1 MLFLTTSIALGL
13 YSSHVLALITPN
25 HGHFAHESR
34 DLPTPGKHHIH
45 PRVHTR
51 QEKNQQ
57 TDCTPYWLEDI
68 KHQGVA
74 SFNSNPNNYTVFRN
88 VKSYGAVGDGVTDDT
103 AAIQR
108 AMSAGNRCAPGF
120 CQSST
125 TSPAIVY
132 FPGGTYLISSAII
145 DYYYT
150 QIIGNPNCLPT
161 LKASP
166 SYNSS
171 VGFGLIDGSPY
182 LDFGRNAGQTAFGAT
197 NTFFR
202 QIRNLILDTTA
213 LPANFSAT
221 GLHWPTAQTTSIQ
234 NVVFNM
240 NAEKGTLHQGIL
252 I

>member
-34 DLPTPGKHHIH
+34 DLPIPANHHIH
-45 PRVHTR
+45 PRVHAR
-51 QEKNQQ
+51 QEKNRQ
-57 TDCTPYWLEDI
+57 TDCAPYWLEDI

-74 SFNSNPNNYTVFRN
+74 SFNSNPDNYTVFRN

-108 AMSAGNRCAPGF
+108 AMSAGNRCEPGF

-150 QIIGNPNCLPT
+150 QVKSKRCY
-161 LKASP
+161 KRSW
-166 SYNSS
+166 
-171 VGFGLIDGSPY
+171 
-182 LDFGRNAGQTAFGAT
+182 T
-197 NTFFR
+197 NR
-202 QIRNLILDTTA
+202 
-213 LPANFSAT
+213 
-221 GLHWPTAQTTSIQ
+221 
-234 NVVFNM
+234 M
-240 NAEKGTLHQGIL
+240 
-252 I
+252 